1 MKKDFKKSLIDD
13 IVSVFLKKF
22 GDFVFNYIG
31 KSQISKDIQG
41 SVKRT
46 LKDIIK
52 REIRKYT
59 LSILSVIVIIIGMMF
74 LMYGIIAAVLYLLE
88 LPLFLTNII
97 FGFVLLIIGLIIS
110 LTK

>member
-1 MKKDFKKSLIDD
+1 MEKNFKKSLLDD
-13 IVSVFLKKF
+13 IVSIFLKRLRHF
-22 GDFVFNYIG
+22 LFDYIG
-31 KSQISKDIQG
+31 KSQLGKDIKG

-46 LKDIIK
+46 LKGVIK
-52 REIRKYT
+52 KEIRKYT
-59 LSILSVIVIIIGMMF
+59 HSILSIIVLVIGMMF

-97 FGFVLLIIGLIIS
+97 FGFILLIIGIIIN